1 MPNDKQKIAV
11 IRTGSQYAIALQL
24 IKDHKLVRGEA
35 NSSEKL
41 ATLGK
46 ILSNY
51 KRDSAEGIISYLPL
65 LPEEKKLLRQ
75 RNIQMNSD
83 DRIVVDDKNK
93 TFYINYLNQKYD
105 LSKKAVLSKETK
117 HALIQDLDKFYY
129 IPLKTSTCHNFIF
142 DLNITR
148 RELTRLKDD
157 QFLKVNELIAQLTD
171 DATIAITNKY
181 QLLEN
186 HTVSEE
192 KLEAIAN
199 EVMDLNLD
207 EEMKRAVIAKLELL
221 KEDRATLRKIYRKK
235 QDTLKTQES
244 KTDANL
250 KEITNLVMRIEE
262 KEALRDIIR
271 ERAKQQ
277 TDKKQENEADIK
289 INGKTIAEVVDDN
302 ALLLSRAM
310 NTALA
315 LKEN

>member
-117 HALIQDLDKFYY
+117 HALIQDLDKFYFDSLDLNRFTSFIYDLDVIARRDVQTLLKKQTPKIEKSIKKAREDIAVDQVKERFKMNRHYTEIPPTLMVQFQDELKKSEY
-129 IPLKTSTCHNFIF
+129 ISKKRQKIEIEKLKNEYKSPSKPNERQEYFKMSVKEFLKKGSSEQRSLTKKRIEQLKTSVLPKSQAY
-142 DLNITR
+142 LN
-148 RELTRLKDD
+148 KKD
-157 QFLKVNELIAQLTD
+157 QFQ
-171 DATIAITNKY
+171 
-181 QLLEN
+181 
-186 HTVSEE
+186 
-192 KLEAIAN
+192 
-199 EVMDLNLD
+199 
-207 EEMKRAVIAKLELL
+207 R
-221 KEDRATLRKIYRKK
+221 
-235 QDTLKTQES
+235 
-244 KTDANL
+244 
-250 KEITNLVMRIEE
+250 
-262 KEALRDIIR
+262 
-271 ERAKQQ
+271 
-277 TDKKQENEADIK
+277 
-289 INGKTIAEVVDDN
+289 
-302 ALLLSRAM
+302 
-310 NTALA
+310 
-315 LKEN
+315 

>member
-117 HALIQDLDKFYY
+117 HALIQDLDKFYFDS
-129 IPLKTSTCHNFIF
+129 L
-142 DLNITR
+142 DLNRFTSFIYDLDVIAR
-148 RELTRLKDD
+148 RDVQTLLKKQTPKIEKSIKKAREDIAVDQVKERFMMNRHYTEIPPTLMVQFQDELK
-157 QFLKVNELIAQLTD
+157 K
-171 DATIAITNKY
+171 
-181 QLLEN
+181 
-186 HTVSEE
+186 SEYISKKRQKIEIE
-192 KLEAIAN
+192 KLKN
-199 EVMDLNLD
+199 EYKSPSKPNERQEYFKMSVKEFLEKGSSEQRSLN
-207 EEMKRAVIAKLELL
+207 KRKREQGKSEVTGISKQKGSISKIVINK
-221 KEDRATLRKIYRKK
+221 
-235 QDTLKTQES
+235 TLKI
-244 KTDANL
+244 
-250 KEITNLVMRIEE
+250 IT
-262 KEALRDIIR
+262 
-271 ERAKQQ
+271 
-277 TDKKQENEADIK
+277 
-289 INGKTIAEVVDDN
+289 
-302 ALLLSRAM
+302 
-310 NTALA
+310 
-315 LKEN
+315 

>member
-105 LSKKAVLSKETK
+105 LSKKVVLSKETK
-117 HALIQDLDKFYY
+117 HALIQDLDKFYFDSLDLNRFTSFVYDLDVIARRDVQTLLKKQTPKIEKSIKKAREDIAVDQVKERFKMNRHYTEIPPTLMVQFQDELKKSEY
-129 IPLKTSTCHNFIF
+129 ISKKRQKIEIEKLKNEYKSPSKPNERQEYFKMSVKEFLEKGSSEQRSLNKRKREQGKSEQGRLTKKRIEQLKTSVLPKSQAY
-142 DLNITR
+142 LN
-148 RELTRLKDD
+148 KKD
-157 QFLKVNELIAQLTD
+157 QFQ
-171 DATIAITNKY
+171 
-181 QLLEN
+181 
-186 HTVSEE
+186 
-192 KLEAIAN
+192 
-199 EVMDLNLD
+199 
-207 EEMKRAVIAKLELL
+207 R
-221 KEDRATLRKIYRKK
+221 
-235 QDTLKTQES
+235 
-244 KTDANL
+244 
-250 KEITNLVMRIEE
+250 
-262 KEALRDIIR
+262 
-271 ERAKQQ
+271 
-277 TDKKQENEADIK
+277 
-289 INGKTIAEVVDDN
+289 
-302 ALLLSRAM
+302 
-310 NTALA
+310 
-315 LKEN
+315 

>member
-117 HALIQDLDKFYY
+117 HALIQDFDKFYFDSLDLNRFTSFIYDLDVIARRDVQTLLKKQTPKIEKSIKKAREDIAVDQVKERFKMNRHYTEIPPTLMVQFQDELKKSEY
-129 IPLKTSTCHNFIF
+129 ISKKRQKIEIEKLKNEYKSPSKPNERQEYFKMSVKEFLEKGSSEQRSLNKRKREQGKSEQGRLTKKRIEQLKTSVLPKSQAY
-142 DLNITR
+142 LN
-148 RELTRLKDD
+148 KKD
-157 QFLKVNELIAQLTD
+157 QFQ
-171 DATIAITNKY
+171 
-181 QLLEN
+181 
-186 HTVSEE
+186 
-192 KLEAIAN
+192 
-199 EVMDLNLD
+199 
-207 EEMKRAVIAKLELL
+207 R
-221 KEDRATLRKIYRKK
+221 
-235 QDTLKTQES
+235 
-244 KTDANL
+244 
-250 KEITNLVMRIEE
+250 
-262 KEALRDIIR
+262 
-271 ERAKQQ
+271 
-277 TDKKQENEADIK
+277 
-289 INGKTIAEVVDDN
+289 
-302 ALLLSRAM
+302 
-310 NTALA
+310 
-315 LKEN
+315 

>member
-24 IKDHKLVRGEA
+24 IKDHKFVRGEA

-117 HALIQDLDKFYY
+117 HALIQDLDKFYFDSLDLNRFTSFIYDLDVIARRDVQTLLKKQTPKIEKSIKKAREDIAVDQVKERFKMNRHYTEIPPTLMVQFQDELKKSEY
-129 IPLKTSTCHNFIF
+129 ISKKRQKIEIEKLKNEYKSPSKPNERQEYFKMSVKEFLEKGSSEQRSLNKRKREQGKSEQGRLTKKRIEQLKTSVLPKSQAY
-142 DLNITR
+142 LN
-148 RELTRLKDD
+148 KKD
-157 QFLKVNELIAQLTD
+157 QFQ
-171 DATIAITNKY
+171 
-181 QLLEN
+181 
-186 HTVSEE
+186 
-192 KLEAIAN
+192 
-199 EVMDLNLD
+199 
-207 EEMKRAVIAKLELL
+207 R
-221 KEDRATLRKIYRKK
+221 
-235 QDTLKTQES
+235 
-244 KTDANL
+244 
-250 KEITNLVMRIEE
+250 
-262 KEALRDIIR
+262 
-271 ERAKQQ
+271 
-277 TDKKQENEADIK
+277 
-289 INGKTIAEVVDDN
+289 
-302 ALLLSRAM
+302 
-310 NTALA
+310 
-315 LKEN
+315 

>member
-117 HALIQDLDKFYY
+117 HALIQDLDKFYFDSLDLNRFTSFIYDLDVIARRDVQTLLKKQTPKIEKSIKKTREDIAVDQVKERFKMNRHYTEIPPTLMVQFQDELKKSEY
-129 IPLKTSTCHNFIF
+129 ISKKRQKIEIEKLKNEYKSPSKPNERQEYFKMSVKEFLEKGSSEQRSLNKRKREQGKSEQGRLTKKRIEQLKTSVLPKSQAY
-142 DLNITR
+142 LN
-148 RELTRLKDD
+148 KKD
-157 QFLKVNELIAQLTD
+157 QFQ
-171 DATIAITNKY
+171 
-181 QLLEN
+181 
-186 HTVSEE
+186 
-192 KLEAIAN
+192 
-199 EVMDLNLD
+199 
-207 EEMKRAVIAKLELL
+207 R
-221 KEDRATLRKIYRKK
+221 
-235 QDTLKTQES
+235 
-244 KTDANL
+244 
-250 KEITNLVMRIEE
+250 
-262 KEALRDIIR
+262 
-271 ERAKQQ
+271 
-277 TDKKQENEADIK
+277 
-289 INGKTIAEVVDDN
+289 
-302 ALLLSRAM
+302 
-310 NTALA
+310 
-315 LKEN
+315 

>member
-51 KRDSAEGIISYLPL
+51 KRESAEGIIFYLPL

-117 HALIQDLDKFYY
+117 HALIQDLDKFYFDSLDLNRFTSFIYDLDVIARRDVQTLLKKQTPKIEKSIKKAREDLAVDQVKERFKMNRHYTEIPPTLMVQFQDELKKSEY
-129 IPLKTSTCHNFIF
+129 ISKKRQKIEIEKLKNEYKSPSKTNERQEYFKMSVKEFLEKGSSEQRSLNKRKREQGKSEQGRLTKKRIEQLKTSVLPKSQAY
-142 DLNITR
+142 LN
-148 RELTRLKDD
+148 KKD
-157 QFLKVNELIAQLTD
+157 QFQ
-171 DATIAITNKY
+171 
-181 QLLEN
+181 
-186 HTVSEE
+186 
-192 KLEAIAN
+192 
-199 EVMDLNLD
+199 
-207 EEMKRAVIAKLELL
+207 R
-221 KEDRATLRKIYRKK
+221 
-235 QDTLKTQES
+235 
-244 KTDANL
+244 
-250 KEITNLVMRIEE
+250 
-262 KEALRDIIR
+262 
-271 ERAKQQ
+271 
-277 TDKKQENEADIK
+277 
-289 INGKTIAEVVDDN
+289 
-302 ALLLSRAM
+302 
-310 NTALA
+310 
-315 LKEN
+315 

>member
-51 KRDSAEGIISYLPL
+51 KRESAEGIIFYLPL

-117 HALIQDLDKFYY
+117 HALIQDLDKFYFDSLDLNRFTSFIYDLDVIARRDVQTLLKKQTPKIEKSIKKAREDLAVDQVKERFKMNRNYTEIPPTLMVQFQDELKKSEY
-129 IPLKTSTCHNFIF
+129 ISKKRQKIEIEKLKNEYKSPSKPNERQEYFKMSVKEFLEKGSSEQRSLNKRKREQGKSEQGRLTKKRIEQLKTSVLPKSQAY
-142 DLNITR
+142 LN
-148 RELTRLKDD
+148 KKD
-157 QFLKVNELIAQLTD
+157 QFQ
-171 DATIAITNKY
+171 
-181 QLLEN
+181 
-186 HTVSEE
+186 
-192 KLEAIAN
+192 
-199 EVMDLNLD
+199 
-207 EEMKRAVIAKLELL
+207 R
-221 KEDRATLRKIYRKK
+221 
-235 QDTLKTQES
+235 
-244 KTDANL
+244 
-250 KEITNLVMRIEE
+250 
-262 KEALRDIIR
+262 
-271 ERAKQQ
+271 
-277 TDKKQENEADIK
+277 
-289 INGKTIAEVVDDN
+289 
-302 ALLLSRAM
+302 
-310 NTALA
+310 
-315 LKEN
+315 

>member
-117 HALIQDLDKFYY
+117 HALIQDLDKFYFDS
-129 IPLKTSTCHNFIF
+129 L
-142 DLNITR
+142 DLNRFTSFIYDLDVIAR
-148 RELTRLKDD
+148 RDVQTLLKKQTPKIEKSIKKAREDIAVDQVKERFKMNRHYTEIPPTLMVQFQDELK
-157 QFLKVNELIAQLTD
+157 K
-171 DATIAITNKY
+171 
-181 QLLEN
+181 
-186 HTVSEE
+186 SEYISKKRQKIEIE
-192 KLEAIAN
+192 KLKN
-199 EVMDLNLD
+199 EYKSPSKPNERQEYFKMSVKEFLEKGSSEQRSLN
-207 EEMKRAVIAKLELL
+207 KRKREQGKSEQGRLTKKEL
-221 KEDRATLRKIYRKK
+221 
-235 QDTLKTQES
+235 S
-244 KTDANL
+244 N
-250 KEITNLVMRIEE
+250 
-262 KEALRDIIR
+262 
-271 ERAKQQ
+271 
-277 TDKKQENEADIK
+277 
-289 INGKTIAEVVDDN
+289 
-302 ALLLSRAM
+302 
-310 NTALA
+310 
-315 LKEN
+315 

>member
-117 HALIQDLDKFYY
+117 HALIQDLDKFYFDSLDLNRFTSFIYDLDVIARRDVQTLLKKQTPKIEKSIKKAREDIEVDQVKERFKMNRHYTEIPPTLMVQFQDELKKSEY
-129 IPLKTSTCHNFIF
+129 ISKKRQKIEIEKLKNEYKSPSKPNERQEYFKMSVKEFLEKGSSEQRSLNKRKREQGKSEQGRLTKKRIEQLKTSVLPKSQAY
-142 DLNITR
+142 LN
-148 RELTRLKDD
+148 KKD
-157 QFLKVNELIAQLTD
+157 QFQ
-171 DATIAITNKY
+171 
-181 QLLEN
+181 
-186 HTVSEE
+186 
-192 KLEAIAN
+192 
-199 EVMDLNLD
+199 
-207 EEMKRAVIAKLELL
+207 R
-221 KEDRATLRKIYRKK
+221 
-235 QDTLKTQES
+235 
-244 KTDANL
+244 
-250 KEITNLVMRIEE
+250 
-262 KEALRDIIR
+262 
-271 ERAKQQ
+271 
-277 TDKKQENEADIK
+277 
-289 INGKTIAEVVDDN
+289 
-302 ALLLSRAM
+302 
-310 NTALA
+310 
-315 LKEN
+315 

>member
-117 HALIQDLDKFYY
+117 HALIQDLDKFYFDSLDLNRFTSFIYDLDVIARRDVQTLLKKQTPKIEKSIKKAREDIAVDQVKERFKMNRHYTEIPPTLMVQFQDELKKSEY
-129 IPLKTSTCHNFIF
+129 ISKKRQKIEIEKLKNEYKSPSKPNERQEYFKMSVKEFLEKGSSEQRSLNKRKREQGKSEQGRLTKKRIEQLKTSVLPKSQAY
-142 DLNITR
+142 LN
-148 RELTRLKDD
+148 KKH
-157 QFLKVNELIAQLTD
+157 QFQ
-171 DATIAITNKY
+171 
-181 QLLEN
+181 
-186 HTVSEE
+186 
-192 KLEAIAN
+192 
-199 EVMDLNLD
+199 
-207 EEMKRAVIAKLELL
+207 R
-221 KEDRATLRKIYRKK
+221 
-235 QDTLKTQES
+235 
-244 KTDANL
+244 
-250 KEITNLVMRIEE
+250 
-262 KEALRDIIR
+262 
-271 ERAKQQ
+271 
-277 TDKKQENEADIK
+277 
-289 INGKTIAEVVDDN
+289 
-302 ALLLSRAM
+302 
-310 NTALA
+310 
-315 LKEN
+315 

>member
-117 HALIQDLDKFYY
+117 HALIQDLDKFYFDSLDLNRFTSFIHDLDVIARRDVQTLLKKQTPKIEKSIKKAREDIAVDQVKERFKMNRHYTEIPPTLMVQFQDELKKSEY
-129 IPLKTSTCHNFIF
+129 ISKKRQKIEIEKLKNEYKSPSKPNERQEYFKMSVKEFLEKGSSEQRSLNKRKREQGKSEQGRLTKKRIEQLKTSVLPKSQAY
-142 DLNITR
+142 LN
-148 RELTRLKDD
+148 KKD
-157 QFLKVNELIAQLTD
+157 QFQ
-171 DATIAITNKY
+171 
-181 QLLEN
+181 
-186 HTVSEE
+186 
-192 KLEAIAN
+192 
-199 EVMDLNLD
+199 
-207 EEMKRAVIAKLELL
+207 R
-221 KEDRATLRKIYRKK
+221 
-235 QDTLKTQES
+235 
-244 KTDANL
+244 
-250 KEITNLVMRIEE
+250 
-262 KEALRDIIR
+262 
-271 ERAKQQ
+271 
-277 TDKKQENEADIK
+277 
-289 INGKTIAEVVDDN
+289 
-302 ALLLSRAM
+302 
-310 NTALA
+310 
-315 LKEN
+315 

>member
-105 LSKKAVLSKETK
+105 LSKKVVLSKETK
-117 HALIQDLDKFYY
+117 HALIQDLDKFYFDSLDLNRFTSFIYDLDVIARRDVQTLLKKQTPKIEKSIKKAREDIAVDQVKERFKMNRHYTEIPPTLMVQFQDELKKSEY
-129 IPLKTSTCHNFIF
+129 ISKKRQKIEIEKLKNEYKSPSKPNERQEYFKMSVKEFLEKGSSEQRSLNKRKREQGKSEQGRLTKKRIEQLKTSVLPKSQAY
-142 DLNITR
+142 LN
-148 RELTRLKDD
+148 KKD
-157 QFLKVNELIAQLTD
+157 QFQ
-171 DATIAITNKY
+171 
-181 QLLEN
+181 
-186 HTVSEE
+186 
-192 KLEAIAN
+192 
-199 EVMDLNLD
+199 
-207 EEMKRAVIAKLELL
+207 R
-221 KEDRATLRKIYRKK
+221 
-235 QDTLKTQES
+235 
-244 KTDANL
+244 
-250 KEITNLVMRIEE
+250 
-262 KEALRDIIR
+262 
-271 ERAKQQ
+271 
-277 TDKKQENEADIK
+277 
-289 INGKTIAEVVDDN
+289 
-302 ALLLSRAM
+302 
-310 NTALA
+310 
-315 LKEN
+315 

>member
-117 HALIQDLDKFYY
+117 HALIQDLDKFYFDSLDLNRFTSFIYYLDVIARRDVQTLLKKQTPKIEKSIKKAREDIAVDQVKERFKMNRHYTEIPPTLMVQFQDELKKSEY
-129 IPLKTSTCHNFIF
+129 ISKKRQKIEIEKLKNEYKSPSKPNERQEYFKMSVKEFLEKGSSEQRSLNKRKREQGKSEQGRLTKKRIEQLKTSVLPKSQAY
-142 DLNITR
+142 LN
-148 RELTRLKDD
+148 KKD
-157 QFLKVNELIAQLTD
+157 QFQ
-171 DATIAITNKY
+171 
-181 QLLEN
+181 
-186 HTVSEE
+186 
-192 KLEAIAN
+192 
-199 EVMDLNLD
+199 
-207 EEMKRAVIAKLELL
+207 R
-221 KEDRATLRKIYRKK
+221 
-235 QDTLKTQES
+235 
-244 KTDANL
+244 
-250 KEITNLVMRIEE
+250 
-262 KEALRDIIR
+262 
-271 ERAKQQ
+271 
-277 TDKKQENEADIK
+277 
-289 INGKTIAEVVDDN
+289 
-302 ALLLSRAM
+302 
-310 NTALA
+310 
-315 LKEN
+315 

>member
-117 HALIQDLDKFYY
+117 HALIQDLDKFYFDS
-129 IPLKTSTCHNFIF
+129 L
-142 DLNITR
+142 DLNRFTSFI
-148 RELTRLKDD
+148 
-157 QFLKVNELIAQLTD
+157 
-171 DATIAITNKY
+171 Y
-181 QLLEN
+181 
-186 HTVSEE
+186 
-192 KLEAIAN
+192 
-199 EVMDLNLD
+199 DLD
-207 EEMKRAVIAKLELL
+207 VIARRDVQTLL
-221 KEDRATLRKIYRKK
+221 KKQTPKIEKSIKKAREDIAVDQVKERFKMNRHYTEIPPTLMVQFQDELKK
-235 QDTLKTQES
+235 SE
-244 KTDANL
+244 
-250 KEITNLVMRIEE
+250 
-262 KEALRDIIR
+262 
-271 ERAKQQ
+271 
-277 TDKKQENEADIK
+277 
-289 INGKTIAEVVDDN
+289 
-302 ALLLSRAM
+302 
-310 NTALA
+310 
-315 LKEN
+315 

>member
-51 KRDSAEGIISYLPL
+51 KRESAEGIIFYLPL

-117 HALIQDLDKFYY
+117 HALIQDLDKFYFDSLDLNRFTSFIYDLDVIARRDVQTLLKKQTPKIEKSIKKAREDLAVDQVKERFKMNRHYTEIPPTLMVQFQDELKKSEY
-129 IPLKTSTCHNFIF
+129 ISKKRQKIEIEKLKNEYKSPSKPNERQEYFKMSVKEFLEKGSSEQRSLTKKRIEQLKTSVLPKSQAY
-142 DLNITR
+142 LN
-148 RELTRLKDD
+148 KKD
-157 QFLKVNELIAQLTD
+157 QFQ
-171 DATIAITNKY
+171 
-181 QLLEN
+181 
-186 HTVSEE
+186 
-192 KLEAIAN
+192 
-199 EVMDLNLD
+199 
-207 EEMKRAVIAKLELL
+207 R
-221 KEDRATLRKIYRKK
+221 
-235 QDTLKTQES
+235 
-244 KTDANL
+244 
-250 KEITNLVMRIEE
+250 
-262 KEALRDIIR
+262 
-271 ERAKQQ
+271 
-277 TDKKQENEADIK
+277 
-289 INGKTIAEVVDDN
+289 
-302 ALLLSRAM
+302 
-310 NTALA
+310 
-315 LKEN
+315 

>member
-117 HALIQDLDKFYY
+117 HALIQDLDKFYFDSLDLNRFTSFIYDLDVIARRDVQTLLKKQTPKIEKSIKKAREDIAVDQVKERFKMNRHYTEIPPTLMVQFQDELKKSEY
-129 IPLKTSTCHNFIF
+129 ISKKRQKIEIEKLKNEYKSPSKPNERQEYFKMSVKEFLEKGSSEQRSLNKRKREQGRLTKKRIEQLKTSVLPKSQAY
-142 DLNITR
+142 LN
-148 RELTRLKDD
+148 KKD
-157 QFLKVNELIAQLTD
+157 QFQ
-171 DATIAITNKY
+171 
-181 QLLEN
+181 
-186 HTVSEE
+186 
-192 KLEAIAN
+192 
-199 EVMDLNLD
+199 
-207 EEMKRAVIAKLELL
+207 R
-221 KEDRATLRKIYRKK
+221 
-235 QDTLKTQES
+235 
-244 KTDANL
+244 
-250 KEITNLVMRIEE
+250 
-262 KEALRDIIR
+262 
-271 ERAKQQ
+271 
-277 TDKKQENEADIK
+277 
-289 INGKTIAEVVDDN
+289 
-302 ALLLSRAM
+302 
-310 NTALA
+310 
-315 LKEN
+315 

>member
-117 HALIQDLDKFYY
+117 HALIQDLDKSYFDSLDLNRFTSFIYDLDVIARRDVQTLLKKQTPKIEKSIKKAREDIAVDQVKERFKMNRHYTEIPPTLMVQFQDELKKSEY
-129 IPLKTSTCHNFIF
+129 ISKKRQKIEIEKLKNEYKSPSKPNERQEYFKMSVKEFLEKGSSEQRSLNKRKREQGKSEQGRLTKKRIEQLKTSVLPKSQAY
-142 DLNITR
+142 LN
-148 RELTRLKDD
+148 KKD
-157 QFLKVNELIAQLTD
+157 QFQ
-171 DATIAITNKY
+171 
-181 QLLEN
+181 
-186 HTVSEE
+186 
-192 KLEAIAN
+192 
-199 EVMDLNLD
+199 
-207 EEMKRAVIAKLELL
+207 R
-221 KEDRATLRKIYRKK
+221 
-235 QDTLKTQES
+235 
-244 KTDANL
+244 
-250 KEITNLVMRIEE
+250 
-262 KEALRDIIR
+262 
-271 ERAKQQ
+271 
-277 TDKKQENEADIK
+277 
-289 INGKTIAEVVDDN
+289 
-302 ALLLSRAM
+302 
-310 NTALA
+310 
-315 LKEN
+315 

>member
-117 HALIQDLDKFYY
+117 HALIQDLDKFYFDSLDLNRFTSFIYDLDVIARRDVQTLLKKQTPKIEKSIKKAREDIAVDQVKERFKMNRHYTEIPPTLMVQFQDELKKSEY
-129 IPLKTSTCHNFIF
+129 ISKKRQKIEIEKLKNEYKSPSKPNERQEYFKMSVKEFLEKGSSEQRRLNKRKREQGKSEQGRLTKKRIEQLKTSVLPKSQAY
-142 DLNITR
+142 LN
-148 RELTRLKDD
+148 KKD
-157 QFLKVNELIAQLTD
+157 QFQ
-171 DATIAITNKY
+171 
-181 QLLEN
+181 
-186 HTVSEE
+186 
-192 KLEAIAN
+192 
-199 EVMDLNLD
+199 
-207 EEMKRAVIAKLELL
+207 R
-221 KEDRATLRKIYRKK
+221 
-235 QDTLKTQES
+235 
-244 KTDANL
+244 
-250 KEITNLVMRIEE
+250 
-262 KEALRDIIR
+262 
-271 ERAKQQ
+271 
-277 TDKKQENEADIK
+277 
-289 INGKTIAEVVDDN
+289 
-302 ALLLSRAM
+302 
-310 NTALA
+310 
-315 LKEN
+315 

>member
-117 HALIQDLDKFYY
+117 HVLIQDLDKFYFDSLDLNRFTSFIYDLDVIARRDVQTLLKKQTPKIEKSIKKAREDIAVDQVKERFKMNRHYTEIPPTLMVQFQDELKKSEY
-129 IPLKTSTCHNFIF
+129 ISKKRQKIEIEKLKNEYKSPSKPNERQEYFKMSVKEFLEKGSSEQRSLNKRKREQGRLTKKRIEQLKTSVLPKSQAY
-142 DLNITR
+142 LN
-148 RELTRLKDD
+148 KKD
-157 QFLKVNELIAQLTD
+157 QFQ
-171 DATIAITNKY
+171 
-181 QLLEN
+181 
-186 HTVSEE
+186 
-192 KLEAIAN
+192 
-199 EVMDLNLD
+199 
-207 EEMKRAVIAKLELL
+207 R
-221 KEDRATLRKIYRKK
+221 
-235 QDTLKTQES
+235 
-244 KTDANL
+244 
-250 KEITNLVMRIEE
+250 
-262 KEALRDIIR
+262 
-271 ERAKQQ
+271 
-277 TDKKQENEADIK
+277 
-289 INGKTIAEVVDDN
+289 
-302 ALLLSRAM
+302 
-310 NTALA
+310 
-315 LKEN
+315 

>member
-117 HALIQDLDKFYY
+117 HALIQDLDKFYFDSLGLNRFTSFIYDLDVIARRDVQTLLKKQTPKIEKSIKKAREDIAVDQVKERFKMNRHYTEIPPTLMVQFQDELKKSEY
-129 IPLKTSTCHNFIF
+129 ISKKRQKIEIEKLKNEYKSPSKPNERQEYFKMSVKEFLEKGSSEQRSLNKRKREQGKSEQGRLTKKRIEQLKTSVLPKSQAY
-142 DLNITR
+142 LN
-148 RELTRLKDD
+148 KKD
-157 QFLKVNELIAQLTD
+157 QFQ
-171 DATIAITNKY
+171 
-181 QLLEN
+181 
-186 HTVSEE
+186 
-192 KLEAIAN
+192 
-199 EVMDLNLD
+199 
-207 EEMKRAVIAKLELL
+207 R
-221 KEDRATLRKIYRKK
+221 
-235 QDTLKTQES
+235 
-244 KTDANL
+244 
-250 KEITNLVMRIEE
+250 
-262 KEALRDIIR
+262 
-271 ERAKQQ
+271 
-277 TDKKQENEADIK
+277 
-289 INGKTIAEVVDDN
+289 
-302 ALLLSRAM
+302 
-310 NTALA
+310 
-315 LKEN
+315 

>member
-117 HALIQDLDKFYY
+117 HALIQDLDKFYFDS
-129 IPLKTSTCHNFIF
+129 L
-142 DLNITR
+142 DLNRFTSFIYDLDVIAR
-148 RELTRLKDD
+148 RDVQTLLKKQTPKIEKSIKKAREDIAVDQVKERFKMNRHYTEIPPTLMVQFQDELKKSEYISKKRQKIEIEKLKNEYKSPSKPNERQEYFKMSVKEFLEKGSSEQRSLNKRKREQGKSEQGRLTKKRIEQLKISVLPKSQAYLNKKD
-157 QFLKVNELIAQLTD
+157 QFQ
-171 DATIAITNKY
+171 
-181 QLLEN
+181 
-186 HTVSEE
+186 
-192 KLEAIAN
+192 
-199 EVMDLNLD
+199 
-207 EEMKRAVIAKLELL
+207 R
-221 KEDRATLRKIYRKK
+221 
-235 QDTLKTQES
+235 
-244 KTDANL
+244 
-250 KEITNLVMRIEE
+250 
-262 KEALRDIIR
+262 
-271 ERAKQQ
+271 
-277 TDKKQENEADIK
+277 
-289 INGKTIAEVVDDN
+289 
-302 ALLLSRAM
+302 
-310 NTALA
+310 
-315 LKEN
+315 

>member
-117 HALIQDLDKFYY
+117 HALIQDLDKFYFDSLDLNRFTSFIYDLDVIARRDVQTLLKKQTPNIEKSIKKAREDIAVDQVKERFKMNRHYTEIPPTLMVQFQDELKKSEY
-129 IPLKTSTCHNFIF
+129 ISKKRQKIEIEKLKNEYKSPSKPNERQEYFKMSVKEFLEKGSSEQRSLNKRKREQGKSDQGRLTKKRIEQLKTSVLPKSQAY
-142 DLNITR
+142 LN
-148 RELTRLKDD
+148 KKD
-157 QFLKVNELIAQLTD
+157 QFQ
-171 DATIAITNKY
+171 
-181 QLLEN
+181 
-186 HTVSEE
+186 
-192 KLEAIAN
+192 
-199 EVMDLNLD
+199 
-207 EEMKRAVIAKLELL
+207 R
-221 KEDRATLRKIYRKK
+221 
-235 QDTLKTQES
+235 
-244 KTDANL
+244 
-250 KEITNLVMRIEE
+250 
-262 KEALRDIIR
+262 
-271 ERAKQQ
+271 
-277 TDKKQENEADIK
+277 
-289 INGKTIAEVVDDN
+289 
-302 ALLLSRAM
+302 
-310 NTALA
+310 
-315 LKEN
+315 

>member
-51 KRDSAEGIISYLPL
+51 KRESAEGIIFYLPL

-117 HALIQDLDKFYY
+117 HALIQDLDKFYFDSLDLNRFTSFIYDLDVIARRDVQTLLKKQTPKIEKLIKKAREDKAVDQVKERFKMNRHYTEIPPTLMVQFQDELKKSEY
-129 IPLKTSTCHNFIF
+129 ISKKRQKIEIEKLKNEYKSPSKPNERQEYFKMSVKEFLEKGSSEQRSLNKRKREQGKSEQGRLTKKRIEQLKTSVLPKSQAY
-142 DLNITR
+142 LN
-148 RELTRLKDD
+148 KKD
-157 QFLKVNELIAQLTD
+157 QFQ
-171 DATIAITNKY
+171 
-181 QLLEN
+181 
-186 HTVSEE
+186 
-192 KLEAIAN
+192 
-199 EVMDLNLD
+199 
-207 EEMKRAVIAKLELL
+207 R
-221 KEDRATLRKIYRKK
+221 
-235 QDTLKTQES
+235 
-244 KTDANL
+244 
-250 KEITNLVMRIEE
+250 
-262 KEALRDIIR
+262 
-271 ERAKQQ
+271 
-277 TDKKQENEADIK
+277 
-289 INGKTIAEVVDDN
+289 
-302 ALLLSRAM
+302 
-310 NTALA
+310 
-315 LKEN
+315 

>member
-117 HALIQDLDKFYY
+117 HALIQDLDKFYFDSLDHNRFTSFIYDLDVIARRDVQTLLKKQTPKIEKSIKKAREDIAVDQVKERFKMNRHYTEIPPTLMVQFQDELKKSEY
-129 IPLKTSTCHNFIF
+129 ISKKRQKIE
-142 DLNITR
+142 I
-148 RELTRLKDD
+148 
-157 QFLKVNELIAQLTD
+157 
-171 DATIAITNKY
+171 
-181 QLLEN
+181 
-186 HTVSEE
+186 E
-192 KLEAIAN
+192 KLKN
-199 EVMDLNLD
+199 EYKSPSKPNERQEYFKMSVKEFLEKGSSEQRSLN
-207 EEMKRAVIAKLELL
+207 KRKREQGKSEVTGISKQKGSISKIVINK
-221 KEDRATLRKIYRKK
+221 
-235 QDTLKTQES
+235 TLKI
-244 KTDANL
+244 
-250 KEITNLVMRIEE
+250 IT
-262 KEALRDIIR
+262 
-271 ERAKQQ
+271 
-277 TDKKQENEADIK
+277 
-289 INGKTIAEVVDDN
+289 
-302 ALLLSRAM
+302 
-310 NTALA
+310 
-315 LKEN
+315 

>member
-117 HALIQDLDKFYY
+117 HALIQDLDKFYFDSLDLNRFTFFIYDLDVIARRDVQTLLKKQTPKIEKSIKKAREDIAVDQVKERFKMNRHYTEIPPTLMVQFQDELKKSEY
-129 IPLKTSTCHNFIF
+129 ISKKRQKIEIEKLKNEYKSPSKPNERQEYFKMSVKEFLEKGSSEQRSLNKRKREQGKSEQGRLTKKRIEQLKTSVLPKSQAY
-142 DLNITR
+142 LN
-148 RELTRLKDD
+148 KKD
-157 QFLKVNELIAQLTD
+157 QFQ
-171 DATIAITNKY
+171 
-181 QLLEN
+181 
-186 HTVSEE
+186 
-192 KLEAIAN
+192 
-199 EVMDLNLD
+199 
-207 EEMKRAVIAKLELL
+207 R
-221 KEDRATLRKIYRKK
+221 
-235 QDTLKTQES
+235 
-244 KTDANL
+244 
-250 KEITNLVMRIEE
+250 
-262 KEALRDIIR
+262 
-271 ERAKQQ
+271 
-277 TDKKQENEADIK
+277 
-289 INGKTIAEVVDDN
+289 
-302 ALLLSRAM
+302 
-310 NTALA
+310 
-315 LKEN
+315 

>member
-117 HALIQDLDKFYY
+117 HALIQGLDKFYFDS
-129 IPLKTSTCHNFIF
+129 L
-142 DLNITR
+142 DLNRFTSFIYDLDVIAR
-148 RELTRLKDD
+148 RDVQTLLKKQTPKIEKSIKKAREDIAVDQVKERFKMNRHYTEIPPTLMVQFQDELK
-157 QFLKVNELIAQLTD
+157 K
-171 DATIAITNKY
+171 
-181 QLLEN
+181 
-186 HTVSEE
+186 SEYISKKRQKIEIE
-192 KLEAIAN
+192 KLKN
-199 EVMDLNLD
+199 EY
-207 EEMKRAVIAKLELL
+207 KFP
-221 KEDRATLRKIYRKK
+221 
-235 QDTLKTQES
+235 S
-244 KTDANL
+244 KPN
-250 KEITNLVMRIEE
+250 
-262 KEALRDIIR
+262 
-271 ERAKQQ
+271 ERQ
-277 TDKKQENEADIK
+277 
-289 INGKTIAEVVDDN
+289 
-302 ALLLSRAM
+302 
-310 NTALA
+310 
-315 LKEN
+315 

>member
-93 TFYINYLNQKYD
+93 TFYINYLNQRYD

-117 HALIQDLDKFYY
+117 HALIQDLNKFYFDSLDLNRFTSFIYDLDVIARRDVQTLLKKQTPKIEKSIKKAREDIAVDQVKERFKMNRHYTEIPPTLMVQFQDELKKSEY
-129 IPLKTSTCHNFIF
+129 ISKKRQKIEIEKLKNEYKSPSKPNERQEYFKMSVKEFFEKGSSEQRSLTKKRIEQLKTSVLPKSQAY
-142 DLNITR
+142 LN
-148 RELTRLKDD
+148 KKD
-157 QFLKVNELIAQLTD
+157 QFQ
-171 DATIAITNKY
+171 
-181 QLLEN
+181 
-186 HTVSEE
+186 
-192 KLEAIAN
+192 
-199 EVMDLNLD
+199 
-207 EEMKRAVIAKLELL
+207 R
-221 KEDRATLRKIYRKK
+221 
-235 QDTLKTQES
+235 
-244 KTDANL
+244 
-250 KEITNLVMRIEE
+250 
-262 KEALRDIIR
+262 
-271 ERAKQQ
+271 
-277 TDKKQENEADIK
+277 
-289 INGKTIAEVVDDN
+289 
-302 ALLLSRAM
+302 
-310 NTALA
+310 
-315 LKEN
+315 

>member
-93 TFYINYLNQKYD
+93 TFCINYLNQKYD

-117 HALIQDLDKFYY
+117 HALIQDLDKFYFDSLDLNRFTSFIYDLDVIARRDVQTLLKKQTPKIEKSIKKAREDIAVDQVKERFKMNRHYTEIPPTLMVQFQDELKKSEY
-129 IPLKTSTCHNFIF
+129 ISKKRQKIEIEKLKNEYKSPSKPNERQEYFKMSVKEFLEKGSSEQRSLNKRKREQGKSEQGRLTKKRIEQLKTSVLPKSQAY
-142 DLNITR
+142 LN
-148 RELTRLKDD
+148 KKD
-157 QFLKVNELIAQLTD
+157 QFQ
-171 DATIAITNKY
+171 
-181 QLLEN
+181 
-186 HTVSEE
+186 
-192 KLEAIAN
+192 
-199 EVMDLNLD
+199 
-207 EEMKRAVIAKLELL
+207 R
-221 KEDRATLRKIYRKK
+221 
-235 QDTLKTQES
+235 
-244 KTDANL
+244 
-250 KEITNLVMRIEE
+250 
-262 KEALRDIIR
+262 
-271 ERAKQQ
+271 
-277 TDKKQENEADIK
+277 
-289 INGKTIAEVVDDN
+289 
-302 ALLLSRAM
+302 
-310 NTALA
+310 
-315 LKEN
+315 